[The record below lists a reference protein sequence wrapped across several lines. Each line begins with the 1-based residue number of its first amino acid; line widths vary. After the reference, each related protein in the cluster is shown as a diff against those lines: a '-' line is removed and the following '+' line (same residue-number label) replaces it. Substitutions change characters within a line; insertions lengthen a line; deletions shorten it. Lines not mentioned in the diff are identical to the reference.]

1 MSGPESSRE
10 RADRMTKLRRCAEG
24 GVPVLGAR
32 EALTHAEWLFGIPDP
47 AALDAVAEALDAWD
61 GVRVHPRDCTP
72 GVRTAYTD
80 VVSALTRYHYANR
93 RALGLRIET
102 KADKR

>member
-1 MSGPESSRE
+1 MSDRAQDSRE
-10 RADRMTKLRRCAEG
+10 RADRMVKLRRCAE

-32 EALTHAEWLFGIPDP
+32 EALTHAEWSFGIPAP

-72 GVRTAYTD
+72 GVQTPYTA

-93 RALGLRIET
+93 RALGLRS
-102 KADKR
+102 